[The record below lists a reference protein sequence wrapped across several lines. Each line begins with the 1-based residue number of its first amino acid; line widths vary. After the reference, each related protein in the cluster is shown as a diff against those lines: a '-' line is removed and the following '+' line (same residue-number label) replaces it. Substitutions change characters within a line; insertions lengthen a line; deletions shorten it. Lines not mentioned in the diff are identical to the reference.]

1 MKKSRSKSEFDSRLA
16 ATSRKLKKL
25 GEEAGIREQR
35 LLASMKVVKERVDK
49 LKNLSAPDRAYWQEF
64 FFELLKNKVLPITF
78 FKEFPESVTEI
89 GKSLF
94 DQVYDSCVKSMVPD
108 YSEDVVESIIGL
120 GNYVS
125 DPSIKIFRAM
135 YPENFGLNG
144 VLIRARSF
152 QEAFAF
158 ACDYG
163 CRFHLREF
171 RKFPTD
177 LNIRVSYVNEKFMRR
192 LMDVRHMNRN
202 KKRRNFNLSS
212 KATWTEKQRCGVRNA
227 ASCHPASEYYSI
239 VRYAEDKS
247 NVELKKSG
255 LVKSSC
261 IEQESFSKEAPR
273 FVQTFARIDEVDFLK
288 SLGFMK
294 E

>member
-1 MKKSRSKSEFDSRLA
+1 MKKLKGKSEFDSRLA
-16 ATSRKLKKL
+16 ATNRKLKKL
-25 GEEAGIREQR
+25 GEKAGIREQR
-35 LLASMKVVKERVDK
+35 LLSAMKVVNERVSK
-49 LKNLSAPDRAYWQEF
+49 LKNSSAPDRSYWQEF
-64 FFELLKNKVLPITF
+64 FFELLKNKVLPVSF

-94 DQVYDSCVKSMVPD
+94 DQVYDACVKSMIPD
-108 YSEDVVESIIGL
+108 YSEDVVESVVGL
-120 GNYVS
+120 GAVVNSS
-125 DPSIKIFRAM
+125 DIKIFRAI

-144 VLIRARSF
+144 ILIRARSF

-192 LMDVRHMNRN
+192 LLDVRHMNRN
-202 KKRRNFNLSS
+202 KKSRTFNLTS

-227 ASCHPASEYYSI
+227 ASYHPASEYYSV

-247 NVELKKSG
+247 NVELKKAG
-255 LVKSSC
+255 LFKSSC
-261 IEQESFSKEAPR
+261 IEQESFGKEAPK
-273 FVQTFARIDEVDFLK
+273 FVQTFIRLDEIEFLEK
-288 SLGFMK
+288 LGFTK
-294 E
+294 K